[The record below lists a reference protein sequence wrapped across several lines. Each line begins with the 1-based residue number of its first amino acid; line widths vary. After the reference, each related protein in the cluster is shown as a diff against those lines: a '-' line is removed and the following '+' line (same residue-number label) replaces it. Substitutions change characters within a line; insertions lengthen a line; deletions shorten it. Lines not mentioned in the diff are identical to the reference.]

1 MRAALWL
8 AARELSARRGRAA
21 LAIAVVAVSAALV
34 SAGETASRARE
45 EAVARDLDAI
55 GPSLLV
61 VPFAAPPHA
70 LARHDLGG
78 ALLPDGAADAA
89 RRALGWQLRRV
100 EARRVLRA
108 EADRPPVV
116 AVERD
121 ELPGLPADGA
131 AAGAVLAERLRVGG
145 VVEVAG
151 RTFRVEAV
159 RPSSASP
166 EDLALFVRLDALEEA
181 LGARGVNV
189 LRLHLAPGADARD
202 AAGRLGA
209 AMRERV
215 VRMDRGEIAEAGLQG
230 SLARHRLALYA
241 FSAAVAALA
250 LLVAA
255 QLDAAER
262 RTELATLVAIGAAPG
277 ALAGAAVARSALV
290 AVVGAVPGV
299 LAGAVVAV
307 LQDPEAGAGVL
318 RALPSLLALPGGAV
332 AVGVAAA
339 VPSAVASAR
348 RDPVPDLQEA
358 GT

>member
-8 AARELSARRGRAA
+8 AARELSARRGRVA

-34 SAGETASRARE
+34 SAGEMVSRARE

-55 GPSLLV
+55 GPALLV
-61 VPFAAPPHA
+61 VPSAAPPDA

-78 ALLPDGAADAA
+78 ALLPDGAAEAA
-89 RRALGWQLRRV
+89 RRVLGWQLRRI
-100 EARRVLRA
+100 EPRRVLRA

-116 AVERD
+116 AVAQD

-151 RTFRVEAV
+151 RNFRIEAV
-159 RPSSASP
+159 RPSSASA
-166 EDLALFVRLDALEEA
+166 EDVALFVRLDTLEAA
-181 LGARGVNV
+181 LGERGVNV

-209 AMRERV
+209 MRERV
-215 VRMDRGEIAEAGLQG
+215 VRLDRGEVAEAGMQG
-230 SLARHRLALYA
+230 SLARHRLALYV
-241 FSAAVAALA
+241 FTAAVAGLA

-255 QLDAAER
+255 HLDAAER

-290 AVVGAVPGV
+290 AVAGAVPGV
-299 LAGAVVAV
+299 LAGAAVAA

-318 RALPSLLALPGGAV
+318 RALPALLALPGGAV
-332 AVGVAAA
+332 ALGVAAA
-339 VPSAVASAR
+339 LPTAVASAR

-358 GT
+358 GS